1 MQTIL
6 LTGGAGYIG
15 TVLTEELLKKNYRV
29 VCLDRLFFGKEK
41 LEPFL
46 THPHYEVVQAD
57 VRTFDPQILAQVD
70 VVVDLASL
78 SNDPL
83 GELVKEKTLEINYQG
98 RLRVNALAKQ
108 MGVKKYILA
117 SSCSIYGFNE
127 AWCDETSAPRPL
139 STYAQASVRAEEC
152 LQQATPDFCVTVLRF
167 ATVFGVS
174 YRMRFDLA
182 INLMTLKAFKEG
194 AIYVLGQGMQWR
206 PFVHVRDVAA
216 AILRVI
222 EAEPAVVNRQVFNVG
237 ANQNNKKII
246 NLAYIIREVLPFE
259 TRVNIAPDDADKR
272 SYRVNFDKIANVL
285 HFTPQHS
292 IEDGV
297 REIYDALKQG
307 SIWDYPDTVTVKW
320 YKYLLEA
327 NERLKA
333 VTINGE
339 VI

>member
-1 MQTIL
+1 
-6 LTGGAGYIG
+6 
-15 TVLTEELLKKNYRV
+15 
-29 VCLDRLFFGKEK
+29 
-41 LEPFL
+41 
-46 THPHYEVVQAD
+46 
-57 VRTFDPQILAQVD
+57 
-70 VVVDLASL
+70 
-78 SNDPL
+78 
-83 GELVKEKTLEINYQG
+83 
-98 RLRVNALAKQ
+98 
-108 MGVKKYILA
+108 
-117 SSCSIYGFNE
+117 
-127 AWCDETSAPRPL
+127 
-139 STYAQASVRAEEC
+139 
-152 LQQATPDFCVTVLRF
+152 
-167 ATVFGVS
+167 
-174 YRMRFDLA
+174 
-182 INLMTLKAFKEG
+182 
-194 AIYVLGQGMQWR
+194 MQWR